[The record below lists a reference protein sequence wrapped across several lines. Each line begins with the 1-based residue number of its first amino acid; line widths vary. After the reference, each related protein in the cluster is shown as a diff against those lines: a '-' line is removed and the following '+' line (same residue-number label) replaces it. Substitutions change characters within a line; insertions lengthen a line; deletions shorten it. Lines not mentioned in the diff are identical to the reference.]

1 MFNKSAN
8 SADLLALLRDR
19 IILNYAKKNSF
30 DFIVKGLNG

>member
-8 SADLLALLRDR
+8 SADLLALFRDKL
-19 IILNYAKKNSF
+19 IVDYARKNEF